1 MIFSIS
7 SAVIFLEGSKISVND
22 QTWTL
27 GYWLP
32 DLTAR
37 GLYPNMVLSISLTL
51 KRVYFTI
58 TSHFP
63 VSYTLCPF
71 NIVQAS
77 TTICLFSIHLRF
89 NYRHVNSLTFLPHIV
104 FPPQLSGDVS
114 YVLLPKE
121 FLIPECLWSERKLW
135 ILVKP

>member
-37 GLYPNMVLSISLTL
+37 GLYPNMVLSISL
-51 KRVYFTI
+51 
-58 TSHFP
+58 
-63 VSYTLCPF
+63 
-71 NIVQAS
+71 
-77 TTICLFSIHLRF
+77 
-89 NYRHVNSLTFLPHIV
+89 
-104 FPPQLSGDVS
+104 
-114 YVLLPKE
+114 
-121 FLIPECLWSERKLW
+121 IP
-135 ILVKP
+135 